1 MKKAGTFFSKVR
13 SLCREYIKTS
23 LKGWLI
29 FFSTLGVASAICAML
44 MRTTT
49 SDVHVPL
56 IFVLAVLIIS
66 LSTDG
71 YFYGFLAAFVSVVFV
86 NFAFTFP
93 YLKLDFTIY
102 GYPLTFMTMLAVG
115 FATSTLTARLKAQE
129 KLHMESEREKM
140 RANLLRAISHDLR
153 TPLTAISGSIST
165 VLEGDEV
172 LTKQQKNELL
182 LDAKKDAEW
191 LCRMVENLLSIT
203 RMNGADM
210 GGITKNDEIL
220 EEVLSEA
227 VMAFKK
233 RHDDVPVSVSVSV
246 PDTMIFLPMD
256 AMLIEQV
263 LINLMDNAVVHGGN
277 VSQIKI
283 NAREE
288 DGKAIVSVADNGRGI
303 DAETLPHLFDGSL
316 QLSGN
321 KSADTTR
328 SMGIGLSVCKT
339 IVAAHEGDIYAENL
353 PEGGAMFTFTLPL
366 GGTSYD
372 NQG

>member
-1 MKKAGTFFSKVR
+1 
-13 SLCREYIKTS
+13 
-23 LKGWLI
+23 
-29 FFSTLGVASAICAML
+29 
-44 MRTTT
+44 
-49 SDVHVPL
+49 
-56 IFVLAVLIIS
+56 
-66 LSTDG
+66 
-71 YFYGFLAAFVSVVFV
+71 
-86 NFAFTFP
+86 
-93 YLKLDFTIY
+93 
-102 GYPLTFMTMLAVG
+102 
-115 FATSTLTARLKAQE
+115 
-129 KLHMESEREKM
+129 
-140 RANLLRAISHDLR
+140 
-153 TPLTAISGSIST
+153 
-165 VLEGDEV
+165 
-172 LTKQQKNELL
+172 
-182 LDAKKDAEW
+182 
-191 LCRMVENLLSIT
+191 
-203 RMNGADM
+203 M

-233 RHDDVPVSVSVSV
+233 RHDDVPVSVSV
-246 PDTMIFLPMD
+246 PETMIFLPMD

-339 IVAAHEGDIYAENL
+339 IVAAHGGDIYAENL